1 MLQMQMMLAFA
12 IVYEVKY
19 FLLAILDNGLTRKKN
34 ATVAAAFAANTAAA
48 TPKMNQQQQ
57 NSLFNPNNIAH
68 SIGWALF
75 ACIEIYCGACAARS
89 DNVSSIQ

>member
-1 MLQMQMMLAFA
+1 MQMMLAFA

-57 NSLFNPNNIAH
+57 QQQNSLFNPNNIAH
-68 SIGWALF
+68 SIG
-75 ACIEIYCGACAARS
+75 
-89 DNVSSIQ
+89 